1 MSLDAPSPAGSASPA
16 TPALLARRLERE
28 RRARHE
34 AEDLLEAKSRELHL
48 ANQTLAQL
56 NAALEARVAERT
68 RELDQARQTAVAAS
82 AAKSEFFARM
92 SHEIR
97 TPLNGVIGA
106 TVLLRDELHDPAH
119 RSLLDTISAS
129 SELLLALVNDV
140 LDFARIEAGRL
151 ELVPAPFDL
160 PALVKRCGDLFHTTA
175 RGKGLELLIDCP
187 IPAPAF
193 VVGDSLRLQQVLV
206 NLLGNALKFT
216 HSGRVI
222 LAVHPEPSPSPSSA
236 PSAGDTTPR
245 YRFSVTDTGPGLD
258 AAQRARLF
266 KPYSQAGQHAEDR
279 AGGSGL
285 GLVTCDRLVA
295 LAGGSLAL
303 ESTPGV
309 GSVFFF
315 TLPLPAAASS
325 DGTPAPDSLAIPGDT
340 APLRIVVADDLRAN
354 VEILSL
360 ILRRMGHEVATALS
374 GAAAL
379 ADLAAR
385 PADLAI
391 IDLQMPEMDGQET
404 ARRIRALPDLGPR
417 IRLVAFTADARV
429 ETTDACLAAGFD
441 ACLHKP
447 VRPAALQQIIERL
460 RPGPPTAS

>member
-1 MSLDAPSPAGSASPA
+1 MSPDAPTPSSPASPA
-16 TPALLARRLERE
+16 LLVRRLERE
-28 RRARHE
+28 RRARQE

-56 NAALEARVAERT
+56 NTALEARVAERT
-68 RELDQARQTAVAAS
+68 RELEQARQAAVAAS
-82 AAKSEFFARM
+82 SAKSDFFARM

-160 PALVKRCGDLFHTTA
+160 PALVKRCGDLFSTTA
-175 RGKGLELLIDCP
+175 RSKGLELLIDCP

-193 VVGDSLRLQQVLV
+193 VIGDSLRLQQVLV

-216 HSGRVI
+216 HSGRVV
-222 LAVHPEPSPSPSSA
+222 LAVHPEPPPSTSSR
-236 PSAGDTTPR
+236 PSAGDTPPR

-258 AAQRARLF
+258 AEQRARLF
-266 KPYSQAGQHAEDR
+266 QPYSQAGQHAEDR

-285 GLVTCDRLVA
+285 GLVTCERLVS

-303 ESTPGV
+303 ESTPGL

-315 TLPLPAAASS
+315 TLPLPAATSS
-325 DGTPAPDSLAIPGDT
+325 AGAPTPDALAIPDDT
-340 APLRIVVADDLRAN
+340 SPLRIIIADDLRAN
-354 VEILSL
+354 VEVLSL

-379 ADLAAR
+379 THLSTR

-391 IDLQMPEMDGQET
+391 IDLQMPEMDGLET
-404 ARRIRALPDLGPR
+404 ARRIRALPGLGPR
-417 IRLVAFTADARV
+417 VRLVAFTADARI

-447 VRPAALQQIIERL
+447 VRPAALQQMIERL
-460 RPGPPTAS
+460 RPAP